1 MRQYQKWPAK
11 YDMNPL
17 FRKLYKHKKTR
28 VRDPNLPPPPNLFS
42 TVKDLKDTKA
52 VVGEQGSQLEQLE
65 RRLRHLEAKN
75 SYLEDYVDLLRQQ
88 INQLR
93 KR

>member
-1 MRQYQKWPAK
+1 
-11 YDMNPL
+11 MNPL

-52 VVGEQGSQLEQLE
+52 VVDDQGSQIERLE
-65 RRLRHLEAKN
+65 RRLRHIEARN
-75 SYLEDYVDLLRQQ
+75 SYLETYVDLLRQQ
-88 INQLR
+88 MNQMR
-93 KR
+93 KK

>member
-1 MRQYQKWPAK
+1 
-11 YDMNPL
+11 MNPL

-52 VVGEQGSQLEQLE
+52 VVDDQGSKLEQIE
-65 RRLRHLEAKN
+65 RRIGRLEARN
-75 SYLEDYVDLLRQQ
+75 RYLENYVDLLRQQ
-88 INQLR
+88 IISLKR
-93 KR
+93 K